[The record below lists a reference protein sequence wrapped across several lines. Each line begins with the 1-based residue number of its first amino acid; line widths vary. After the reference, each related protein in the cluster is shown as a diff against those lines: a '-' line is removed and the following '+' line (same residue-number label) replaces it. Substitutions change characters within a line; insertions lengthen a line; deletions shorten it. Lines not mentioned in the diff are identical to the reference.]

1 MVSTSLKK
9 LTQLS
14 TEDRIV
20 SDMVVFYLSE
30 CCPNLEFVELD
41 YSFCVSECKLGKLVG
56 SNQIIYL

>member
-1 MVSTSLKK
+1 VVSTSLKK

-41 YSFCVSECKLGKLVG
+41 YSFCVSECKLRT
-56 SNQIIYL
+56 S